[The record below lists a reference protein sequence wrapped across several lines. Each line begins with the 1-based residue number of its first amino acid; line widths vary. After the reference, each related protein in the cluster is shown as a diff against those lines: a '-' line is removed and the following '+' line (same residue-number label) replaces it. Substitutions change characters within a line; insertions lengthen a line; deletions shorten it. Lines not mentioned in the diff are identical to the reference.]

1 MARNSVTALLSR
13 EVCWCCSPEKYILS
27 ILSVYLGMLALSIW
41 SFCNITL
48 FGLLHHFKQGHS
60 GEYNLLEITS
70 SQSMLQPV
78 LSIGCCKQI
87 ESFLALSCVCKRH
100 GGICIIA
107 LCTLFCN
114 ICTVCTDVCWHFTLK
129 AAVNPLTWLGWKR
142 RRVVRVQLLLSTFAW
157 RVSAGTLQCS
167 SLQRPSN
174 NCSKLPLGG
183 SVSFSG
189 QPSCSGSRPRLG
201 WSCDYFIPRNSIVKF
216 SLCACVCLY
225 QAGALEV
232 TSRFL
237 FILQLNPAVT
247 NPPGKAKKFTF
258 AGISLP
264 HETNDKKTACNL
276 RIYFW
281 KLVITLCKHH
291 LAVSS
296 QLSSRTTRNAS
307 LLVLRA

>member
-1 MARNSVTALLSR
+1 MAEFALLPYAHCFVIYARYVLMFAGISR
-13 EVCWCCSPEKYILS
+13 WKQLS
-27 ILSVYLGMLALSIW
+27 IRWPGW
-41 SFCNITL
+41 
-48 FGLLHHFKQGHS
+48 
-60 GEYNLLEITS
+60 GECVVVHPL
-70 SQSMLQPV
+70 
-78 LSIGCCKQI
+78 CC
-87 ESFLALSCVCKRH
+87 
-100 GGICIIA
+100 
-107 LCTLFCN
+107 
-114 ICTVCTDVCWHFTLK
+114 
-129 AAVNPLTWLGWKR
+129 
-142 RRVVRVQLLLSTFAW
+142 VVRVQLLLSTFAW

-174 NCSKLPLGG
+174 NCSKLPHGG

-189 QPSCSGSRPRLG
+189 QPSCPGTRPRLG
-201 WSCDYFIPRNSIVKF
+201 WSCDYFIPMNSIVKF
-216 SLCACVCLY
+216 SLCACVRLY

-237 FILQLNPAVT
+237 PILQLNPAVT

-258 AGISLP
+258 AGTSLP

-291 LAVSS
+291 LAVGS